1 MKKTLKILGSGLLL
15 TLGVSSCQSDS
26 VSVSDPGSSLVSNKI
41 EVLIDSSFTIST
53 SSTLSGP
60 IQSRTTTQLLG
71 AIHAKEYGTLR
82 SDFVAQMFPS
92 NDIEVDSI
100 TPDSLKLQLVFEKEA
115 FVGDSLAPIGVEVYP
130 LVKQLPSPIY
140 SNYDPAA
147 EQAYDA
153 NKLLGSASFTA
164 VGVSVN
170 DTVAAN
176 PYRFAYVPMPDQ
188 LMDGILAK
196 YKSDPALFNDPY
208 SFQDFFP
215 GVYVRHSF
223 GSGRVTRISNCRMVF
238 YYHKTYKVTNAEGVE
253 TDSISKLYN
262 YFMAMAP
269 ELVSNSCIDYQIA
282 PELTAMVNQGKS
294 IVAAPAGY
302 DVKLTFPI
310 EAIIQKIRTADQG
323 ALSVIN
329 TLTFNLPA
337 EEIES
342 DRGINPPDYLLMVLS
357 NKKDEFFAKNQL
369 PDSKTSFVATYNST
383 TKTYSFGDMREYLIE
398 MLNKEGELTADDYTF
413 TLTPVS
419 MVTESSASSSYY
431 YYYSS
436 SSSSVLSGITP
447 MIAMPAMVE
456 LLPAKA
462 KIKLT
467 FSRQS
472 F

>member
-1 MKKTLKILGSGLLL
+1 MKKLIL
-15 TLGVSSCQSDS
+15 TLASGALLSMGFSACQSDS
-26 VSVSDPGSSLVSNKI
+26 VSVSDPGSSLVTNKV
-41 EVLIDSSFTIST
+41 EVLIDSSFTVTTST
-53 SSTLSGP
+53 IVSGP
-60 IQSRTTTQLLG
+60 VQSRTTTQLLG
-71 AIHAKEYGTLR
+71 AIHAKEFGTLR

-92 NDIEVDSI
+92 NSIETEDI
-100 TPDSLKLQLVFEKEA
+100 TPDSLKLQLVFEKTA
-115 FVGDSLAPIGVEVYP
+115 FVGDSLAPIGIEAYP

-140 SNYDPAA
+140 SNYDPTA
-147 EQAYDA
+147 ERAYDA
-153 NKLLGSASFTA
+153 NKMLGSASFTA

-176 PYRFAYVPMPDQ
+176 PYRFAYVPMPDA

-208 SFQDFFP
+208 AFQDFFP

-238 YYHKTYKVTNAEGVE
+238 YYHKTYKVTNAQGVE

-282 PELTAMVNQGKS
+282 PGLTSMVNNGKT

-310 EAIIQKIRTADQG
+310 EAIINKIRSSEQG

-329 TLTFNLPA
+329 TLTFSMPA
-337 EEIES
+337 EVIKS
-342 DRGINPPDYLLMVLS
+342 DRGINPPEYLLLVLS
-357 NKKDEFFAKNQL
+357 NKKGEFFAKNQL
-369 PDSKTSFVATYNST
+369 PDNKTSFVGTYNAK

-398 MLNKEGELTADDYTF
+398 MLDKEEPLTADDYTF
-413 TLTPVS
+413 TLTPIS
-419 MVTESSASSSYY
+419 MVTETSQSSYY
-431 YYYSS
+431 NYGQTSS
-436 SSSSVLSGITP
+436 ILSGITP

>member
-1 MKKTLKILGSGLLL
+1 MKRLLINASVAVGLLAGL
-15 TLGVSSCQSDS
+15 SACESDS

-41 EVLIDSSFTIST
+41 EVVVDSSFTIS
-53 SSTLSGP
+53 SSTIPSGA

-71 AIHAKEYGTLR
+71 AIKAPEFGTLR

-92 NDIEVDSI
+92 NNIETEDI
-100 TPDSLKLQLVFEKEA
+100 TPDSLKLQLVFEKDA

-140 SNYDPAA
+140 SNYNPAA

-153 NKLLGSASFTA
+153 SRRLGAGAFTA
-164 VGVSVN
+164 VGISVN

-176 PYRFAYVPMPDQ
+176 PYRFAYVDMPDE
-188 LMDGILAK
+188 LMSSILDK
-196 YKSDPALFNDPY
+196 YKTEPALFNDPY

-215 GVYVRHSF
+215 GVYVRHVF
-223 GSGRVTRISNCRMVF
+223 GSGRVTRITSCRMVF
-238 YYHKTYKVTNAEGVE
+238 YYHKTYKVTNSEGVE

-269 ELVSNSCIDYQIA
+269 ELVSNSCIDYEIS
-282 PELTAMVNQGKS
+282 PDLTKLSTEGKS
-294 IVAAPAGY
+294 IIAAPAGY
-302 DVKLTFPI
+302 DVQLRFPI
-310 EAIIQKIRTADQG
+310 KDVINKIKSSENG
-323 ALSVIN
+323 ALTVVNTLSFSLPASVI
-329 TLTFNLPA
+329 
-337 EEIES
+337 ES
-342 DRGINPPDYLLMVLS
+342 ARGINPPEYLLMVLS
-357 NKKDEFFAKNQL
+357 KEKSEFFEKNKL
-369 PDSKTSFVATYNST
+369 PDSVTSFTGTYNST
-383 TKTYSFGDMREYLIE
+383 TKTYSFGDMRDYLLKMMSSE
-398 MLNKEGELTADDYTF
+398 EELTEDDFTF

-419 MVTESSASSSYY
+419 MVMETSASSYY
-431 YYYSS
+431 YGTSTS
-436 SSSSVLSGITP
+436 TLSGITP

-456 LLPAKA
+456 LLPEKA

>member
-1 MKKTLKILGSGLLL
+1 MKHLIL
-15 TLGVSSCQSDS
+15 TLASGAMLALAVSSCQSDS
-26 VSVSDPGSSLVSNKI
+26 VSLADPGASLVSNNV
-41 EVLIDSSFTIST
+41 EVLVDSTFTITTST
-53 SSTLSGP
+53 IESGP

-71 AIHAKEYGTLR
+71 AIHAKEFGTLR

-92 NDIEVDSI
+92 NDIETEDI
-100 TPDSLKLQLVFEKEA
+100 TPDSLKLQLVFEKGA

-140 SNYDPAA
+140 SNYNPEA

-153 NKLLGSASFTA
+153 SRQLGSSTFTA
-164 VGVSVN
+164 VGISAN

-176 PYRFAYVPMPDQ
+176 PYRFAYVPMPNV
-188 LMDGILAK
+188 LMYEILDK

-223 GSGRVTRISNCRMVF
+223 GSGRVTRISSCRMVF
-238 YYHKTYKVTNAEGVE
+238 YYHKTYKVTNSEGVE

-269 ELVSNSCIDYQIA
+269 ELVSNTSINYQIA
-282 PELTAMVNQGKS
+282 PDLAAMKNAGKS
-294 IVAAPAGY
+294 IVAAPGGY

-310 EAIIQKIRTADQG
+310 EAIINKIKSSDKDAM
-323 ALSVIN
+323 SVIN
-329 TLTFNLPA
+329 TLSFSIPA
-337 EEIES
+337 AEIKS
-342 DRGINPPDYLLMVLS
+342 DHGINPPEYLLMVLS
-357 NKKDEFFAKNQL
+357 NKKDEFFAKNQI
-369 PDSKTSFVATYNST
+369 PDNKTSFVATYNPT
-383 TKTYSFGDMREYLIE
+383 TKTYSFGDLREYLVE
-398 MLNKEGELTADDYTF
+398 MMDKEDPLTADDFTF

-419 MVTESSASSSYY
+419 MVMENSQSSYY
-431 YYYSS
+431 YGV
-436 SSSSVLSGITP
+436 SSSVLSGISP

-456 LLPAKA
+456 LLPDKA

-472 F
+472 L

>member
-1 MKKTLKILGSGLLL
+1 MKNLFLNISAAIIALAGIC
-15 TLGVSSCQSDS
+15 SCESENAS
-26 VSVSDPGSSLVSNKI
+26 VNDPGSALVDNNI
-41 EVLIDSSFTIST
+41 EVVVDSSFTIST
-53 SSTLSGP
+53 STIESGA

-71 AIHAKEYGTLR
+71 AIHAKEFGTLR
-82 SDFVAQMFPS
+82 ADFVAQMFPS
-92 NDIEVDSI
+92 NSIETEDI
-100 TPDSLKLQLVFEKEA
+100 TPDSLKLQLVFEKNA
-115 FVGDSLAPIGVEVYP
+115 FVGDSLAPIGVEVFP
-130 LVKQLPSPIY
+130 LKKQLPSPIY
-140 SNYDPAA
+140 SDYDPEA
-147 EQAYDA
+147 EQAFDA
-153 NKLLGSASFTA
+153 SAPLGAGFFTA
-164 VGVSVN
+164 VGLSVN

-176 PYRFAYVPMPDQ
+176 PYRFAYVSMPDR
-188 LMDGILAK
+188 LMNEILAK
-196 YKSDPALFNDPY
+196 YKADPALFNDPY

-238 YYHKTYKVTNAEGVE
+238 YYHKTYKVTNSEGVE

-269 ELVSNSCIDYQIA
+269 ELVSNTCIDYQIA
-282 PELTAMVNQGKS
+282 PALTEMATSGKS

-310 EAIIQKIRTADQG
+310 EKIINKINSSENN
-323 ALSVIN
+323 ALTVIN
-329 TLTFNLPA
+329 TMTFSLPA
-337 EEIES
+337 AEIKS
-342 DRGINPPDYLLMVLS
+342 DRGINPPEYLLMVLS
-357 NKKDEFFAKNQL
+357 KEKNEFFAKNKL
-369 PDSKTSFVATYNST
+369 PDSKTSFVGTYNAK
-383 TKTYSFGDMREYLIE
+383 TKTYNFGDMREYLLK
-398 MLNKEGELTADDYTF
+398 MLDSTEPLTADDYTF

-419 MVTESSASSSYY
+419 MVQENSQSSYY
-431 YYYSS
+431 YSAS
-436 SSSSVLSGITP
+436 TTSVLSGITP

>member
-1 MKKTLKILGSGLLL
+1 MKKLIL
-15 TLGVSSCQSDS
+15 TLFTGALLSMGFSACQSDS
-26 VSVSDPGSSLVSNKI
+26 VSVADPGSSLVTNKV
-41 EVLIDSSFTIST
+41 EVLIDSSFTITAST
-53 SSTLSGP
+53 IASGP

-71 AIHAKEYGTLR
+71 AIHAKEFGTLR

-92 NDIEVDSI
+92 NSIETENI
-100 TPDSLKLQLVFEKEA
+100 TPDSLKLQLVFEKNA

-140 SNYDPAA
+140 SNYDPKA

-153 NKLLGSASFTA
+153 NRMLGSASFTA
-164 VGVSVN
+164 VGLSVN

-176 PYRFAYVPMPDQ
+176 PYRFAYVPMPDA

-282 PELTAMVNQGKS
+282 PELTAMVNQGKT

-302 DVKLTFPI
+302 DAQVIFPI
-310 EAIIQKIRTADQG
+310 EAIINKIRTSEQG

-329 TLTFNLPA
+329 TLSFSLPA
-337 EEIES
+337 EVIKS
-342 DRGINPPDYLLMVLS
+342 DRGINPPEYLLMVLS
-357 NKKDEFFAKNQL
+357 NKKGEFFAKNQL
-369 PDSKTSFVATYNST
+369 PDDKTSFVATYNAT
-383 TKTYSFGDMREYLIE
+383 TKTYNFNNMREYLIE
-398 MLNKEGELTADDYTF
+398 MLDKEEPLTAADYTF

-419 MVTESSASSSYY
+419 MVTETSQSSYY
-431 YYYSS
+431 YT

>member
-1 MKKTLKILGSGLLL
+1 MKKLIL
-15 TLGVSSCQSDS
+15 TLASGVLLSIGFSACQSDS
-26 VSVSDPGSSLVSNKI
+26 VSVSDPGSSLVTNKV
-41 EVLIDSSFTIST
+41 EVLIDSSFTVTTST
-53 SSTLSGP
+53 IVSGP
-60 IQSRTTTQLLG
+60 VQSRTTTQLLG
-71 AIHAKEYGTLR
+71 AIHAKEFGTLR

-92 NDIEVDSI
+92 NSIETEDI
-100 TPDSLKLQLVFEKEA
+100 TPDSLKLQLVFEKTA
-115 FVGDSLAPIGVEVYP
+115 FVGDSLAPIGIEVYP

-140 SNYDPAA
+140 SNYDPTA
-147 EQAYDA
+147 ERAYDA
-153 NKLLGSASFTA
+153 KKMLGSASFTA

-176 PYRFAYVPMPDQ
+176 PYRFAYVPMPDE

-196 YKSDPALFNDPY
+196 YKSDPSLFNDPY
-208 SFQDFFP
+208 AFQDFFP

-238 YYHKTYKVTNAEGVE
+238 YYHKTYKVTNAQGEE

-282 PELTAMVNQGKS
+282 PELTSMVNNGKT

-310 EAIIQKIRTADQG
+310 EAIINKIRSSEQG

-329 TLTFNLPA
+329 TLTFSMPA
-337 EEIES
+337 EVIKS
-342 DRGINPPDYLLMVLS
+342 DRGINPPEYLLLVLS
-357 NKKDEFFAKNQL
+357 NKKGEFFAKNQL
-369 PDSKTSFVATYNST
+369 PDNKTSFVGTYNAN

-398 MLNKEGELTADDYTF
+398 MLDKEEPLTADDYTF
-413 TLTPVS
+413 TLTPIS
-419 MVTESSASSSYY
+419 MVTETSQSSYY
-431 YYYSS
+431 YSGS
-436 SSSSVLSGITP
+436 TTSILSGITP

>member
-1 MKKTLKILGSGLLL
+1 MKKLILILASGVLLA
-15 TLGVSSCQSDS
+15 LGVSSCQSDS
-26 VSVSDPGSSLVSNKI
+26 VSVSDPGSSLVTNKI
-41 EVLIDSSFTIST
+41 EVLVDSSFTIST
-53 SSTLSGP
+53 STIESGP
-60 IQSRTTTQLLG
+60 VQSRTTTQLLG
-71 AIHAKEYGTLR
+71 AIRAKEFGTLR

-92 NDIEVDSI
+92 NNIETENI
-100 TPDSLKLQLVFEKEA
+100 TPDSLKLQLVFEKSA

-140 SNYDPAA
+140 SDYDPAA
-147 EQAYDA
+147 EQAYDS
-153 NKLLGSASFTA
+153 NRLLGSASFTA
-164 VGVSVN
+164 VGLSVN

-208 SFQDFFP
+208 AFQDFFP

-238 YYHKTYKVTNAEGVE
+238 YYHKTYKVTNSEGVE

-269 ELVSNSCIDYQIA
+269 ELVSNSCIDYQIS
-282 PELTAMVNQGKS
+282 PELTEMVNQGKS
-294 IVAAPAGY
+294 IVAAPTGY

-310 EAIIQKIRTADQG
+310 EAIINKIRSSEQG

-329 TLTFNLPA
+329 TLTFSLPA
-337 EEIES
+337 EVIKS
-342 DRGINPPDYLLMVLS
+342 DRGINPPEYLLMVLS
-357 NKKDEFFAKNQL
+357 NKKGEFFAKNQL
-369 PDSKTSFVATYNST
+369 PDNKTSFVATYNSK
-383 TKTYSFGDMREYLIE
+383 TKTYSFGDMREYLLE
-398 MLNKEGELTADDYTF
+398 MLDKAEPLTADDYTF
-413 TLTPVS
+413 TLTPVA
-419 MVTESSASSSYY
+419 MVTETSQSSYY
-431 YYYSS
+431 YGT
-436 SSSSVLSGITP
+436 SSSVLSGITP